1 MYEKVNALDKR
12 AIEELFLSEDIL
24 MENAA
29 MALERAVLQNASLGA
44 KVIILCGSGDN
55 GGDGYALARRLAG
68 RFKTLVFEMK
78 PAKSPMCQ
86 LQKERAKKVGVVIK
100 TYEEKNEDLECDVL
114 IDCVVGSAFKGELEP
129 FLDFESLSQKARFKI
144 ACDIPSGIDSKGR
157 VDKGAFKADT
167 TISMGAIKSCLLSDR
182 AKDYVGELKVGHL
195 GVFNRVYEIPTDTFL
210 LEKSDLKLPLR
221 DKKNAHKGDYGHAH
235 VLLGKHSGAGL
246 LSALSALSF
255 GSGVVSIQALE
266 GEITSSNKPLELVFC
281 ENFPNFLSAF
291 ALGMGLESFPK
302 DFNKWLELAPCVLDA
317 GVFYHKEV
325 LQALEKEVVLTPH
338 PKEFL
343 SLLKLVGINIS
354 MLELLD
360 NKLEIARDFSQK
372 YPKVVLLLK
381 GANTLIA
388 HQGRTFINTLG
399 SVALA
404 KAGSGDVLAGLILSL
419 LSQNYTPLDA
429 AINASLAH
437 ALAGLEFKNNYALT
451 PLDLI
456 EKIKRLQKDKN
467 GSFKALAAI
476 AKH

>member
-1 MYEKVNALDKR
+1 MLSVYEKVNALDKR
-12 AIEELFLSEDIL
+12 ALEKFNLSEDIL

-68 RFKTLVFEMK
+68 CFKTLVFEMK

-100 TYEEKNEDLECDVL
+100 AWEEKNEDLECDVL
-114 IDCVVGSAFKGELEP
+114 IDCVVGSNFKGELEP
-129 FLDFESLSQKARFKI
+129 FLNFESLSQKARFKI

-157 VDKGAFKADT
+157 VDKGAFKAHM

-182 AKDYVGELKVGHL
+182 AKDYIGELKVGHL
-195 GVFNRVYEIPTDTFL
+195 GVFNQIYEIPTDTFL

-235 VLLGKHSGAGL
+235 ILLGKHSGAGL
-246 LSALSALSF
+246 LSALSALNF
-255 GSGVVSIQALE
+255 GSGVVSVQALE
-266 GEITSSNKPLELVFC
+266 CEITSSNKPLELVFC
-281 ENFPNFLSAF
+281 ENFPNPLSAF
-291 ALGMGLESFPK
+291 ALGMGLEGFPK

-381 GANTLIA
+381 GASTLIA
-388 HQGRTFINTLG
+388 HQGQVFINILG

-419 LSQNYTPLDA
+419 LSQHYTPLDA

-437 ALAGLEFKNNYALT
+437 AIASLEFKNNYALT

-456 EKIKRLQKDKN
+456 EKIKRL
-467 GSFKALAAI
+467 
-476 AKH
+476 

>member
-1 MYEKVNALDKR
+1 MLSVYEKVNALDKR
-12 AIEELFLSEDIL
+12 ALEKFNLSEDIL

-86 LQKERAKKVGVVIK
+86 LQKERAKKVGVAIK
-100 TYEEKNEDLECDVL
+100 TWEEKNEDLECDVL
-114 IDCVVGSAFKGELEP
+114 IDCVVGSNFKGELEP
-129 FLDFESLSQKARFKI
+129 FLNFESLSQKARFKI

-157 VDKGAFKADT
+157 VDKRAFKVHM

-182 AKDYVGELKVGHL
+182 AKDYIGELKVGHL
-195 GVFNRVYEIPTDTFL
+195 GVFNQIYEIPTDTFL

-235 VLLGKHSGAGL
+235 ILLGKHSGAGL

-255 GSGVVSIQALE
+255 GSGVASVQALE
-266 GEITSSNKPLELVFC
+266 CEITSSNKPLELVFC
-281 ENFPNFLSAF
+281 ENFPNPLSAF
-291 ALGMGLESFPK
+291 ALGMGLEGFPK

-343 SLLKLVGINIS
+343 SLLKLLGINMS

-360 NKLEIARDFSQK
+360 NKLEIARNFSQK

-388 HQGRTFINTLG
+388 HQGRIFINILG

-437 ALAGLEFKNNYALT
+437 AIASLEFKNNYALT

-456 EKIKRLQKDKN
+456 EKIKRL
-467 GSFKALAAI
+467 
-476 AKH
+476 

>member
-1 MYEKVNALDKR
+1 MLSVYEKVNALDKR

-55 GGDGYALARRLAG
+55 GGDGYALARRLVG

-78 PAKSPMCQ
+78 LAKSPMCQ
-86 LQKERAKKVGVVIK
+86 LQKERAKKAGVVIK
-100 TYEEKNEDLECDVL
+100 AWEENALNQNLECDVL

-157 VDKGAFKADT
+157 VDKRAFKADL
-167 TISMGAIKSCLLSDR
+167 TISMGAVKSCLLSDR
-182 AKDYVGELKVGHL
+182 AKDYIGELKVGHL
-195 GVFNRVYEIPTDTFL
+195 GVFNPIYEIPTDTFL

-255 GSGVVSIQALE
+255 GSGVVSVQALE
-266 GEITSSNKPLELVFC
+266 CEITSNNKPLELVFC
-281 ENFPNFLSAF
+281 ENFPNLLNAF
-291 ALGMGLESFPK
+291 ALGMGLENIPK

-325 LQALEKEVVLTPH
+325 LQALEKEAVLTPH

-388 HQGRTFINTLG
+388 HQGQVFINILG

-404 KAGSGDVLAGLILSL
+404 KAGSGDVLAGLIVSL

-456 EKIKRLQKDKN
+456 EKIKRL
-467 GSFKALAAI
+467 
-476 AKH
+476 

>member
-1 MYEKVNALDKR
+1 MLSVYEKVNALDKR
-12 AIEELFLSEDIL
+12 ALEKFNLSEDIL

-55 GGDGYALARRLAG
+55 GGDGYALARRLVG

-78 PAKSPMCQ
+78 LAKSPMCQ

-100 TYEEKNEDLECDVL
+100 AWEDNHKDLECDVL

-157 VDKGAFKADT
+157 VDKRAFKADT
-167 TISMGAIKSCLLSDR
+167 TISMGAIKSCLLNDR

-195 GVFNRVYEIPTDTFL
+195 GVFNPIYEIPTETFL

-221 DKKNAHKGDYGHAH
+221 DRKNAHKGDYGHAH

-255 GSGVVSIQALE
+255 GSGVVSVQALE
-266 GEITSSNKPLELVFC
+266 CEITSNNKPLELVFC
-281 ENFPNFLSAF
+281 ENFPNLLSAF
-291 ALGMGLESFPK
+291 ALGMGLENIPK
-302 DFNKWLELAPCVLDA
+302 DFNKWLGLAPCVLDA

-325 LQALEKEVVLTPH
+325 LQALEKEVILTPH

-343 SLLKLVGINIS
+343 SLLKLVGIHIS

-388 HQGRTFINTLG
+388 HQGQVFINILG

-437 ALAGLEFKNNYALT
+437 AIAGLEFKNNYALT

-456 EKIKRLQKDKN
+456 EKIKRL
-467 GSFKALAAI
+467 
-476 AKH
+476 

>member
-12 AIEELFLSEDIL
+12 ALEEFNLSEDIL

-100 TYEEKNEDLECDVL
+100 AWEEKNEDLECDVL
-114 IDCVVGSAFKGELEP
+114 IDCVIGSHFKGELEP
-129 FLDFESLSQKARFKI
+129 FLNFESLSQKARFKI
-144 ACDIPSGIDSKGR
+144 ACDIPSGINSKGR
-157 VDKGAFKADT
+157 VDKRAFKADM
-167 TISMGAIKSCLLSDR
+167 TISMGTIKSCLLSDR
-182 AKDYVGELKVGHL
+182 AKDYIGELKVGHL
-195 GVFNRVYEIPTDTFL
+195 GVFNQTYEIPTDTFL

-235 VLLGKHSGAGL
+235 ILLGKHSGAGL

-255 GSGVVSIQALE
+255 GSGVVSVQALE
-266 GEITSSNKPLELVFC
+266 CEITSNNKPLELVFC
-281 ENFPNFLSAF
+281 ENFPNPLSAF
-291 ALGMGLESFPK
+291 ALGMGLENFPK

-325 LQALEKEVVLTPH
+325 LQALDKEVVLTPH

-388 HQGRTFINTLG
+388 HQGQVFINILG

-437 ALAGLEFKNNYALT
+437 AMASLEFKNNYALT

-456 EKIKRLQKDKN
+456 EKIKRL
-467 GSFKALAAI
+467 
-476 AKH
+476 

>member
-1 MYEKVNALDKR
+1 MLSVYEKVDAIDKR
-12 AIEELFLSEDIL
+12 ALEEWFLSEDVL

-29 MALERAVLQNASLGA
+29 MALERAVLKNASLGT

-55 GGDGYALARRLAG
+55 GGDGYALARRLMG
-68 RFKTLVFEMK
+68 RFKVLVFEMK
-78 PAKSPMCQ
+78 LAKSPMCQ

-100 TYEEKNEDLECDVL
+100 TWEEKNEDLECDVL

-157 VDKGAFKADT
+157 VDKRAFKADT

-195 GVFNRVYEIPTDTFL
+195 GVFNQIYEIPTDTFL
-210 LEKSDLKLPLR
+210 LEKNDLKLPLR
-221 DKKNAHKGDYGHAH
+221 DRKNAHKGDYGHAH

-266 GEITSSNKPLELVFC
+266 CEITSNNKPLELVFY
-281 ENFPNFLSAF
+281 ENFPKKLSAF
-291 ALGMGLESFPK
+291 ALGMGLENIPK
-302 DFNKWLELAPCVLDA
+302 DFKKWLGLAPCVLDA

-325 LQALEKEVVLTPH
+325 LQALEKEVILTPH

-343 SLLKLVGINIS
+343 SLLKSVGINIS

-388 HQGRTFINTLG
+388 HQGRVFINILG

-404 KAGSGDVLAGLILSL
+404 KAGSGDVLAGLIVSL

-456 EKIKRLQKDKN
+456 EKIKRL
-467 GSFKALAAI
+467 
-476 AKH
+476 

>member
-1 MYEKVNALDKR
+1 MLSVYEKVNALDKR
-12 AIEELFLSEDIL
+12 AIEELFLSEDVL

-55 GGDGYALARRLAG
+55 GGDGYALARRLVG
-68 RFKTLVFEMK
+68 RFKALVFEMK

-86 LQKERAKKVGVVIK
+86 LQKERAKKVGVAIK
-100 TYEEKNEDLECDVL
+100 AWGEKIKDLECDVL
-114 IDCVVGSAFKGELEP
+114 IDCVVGSHFKGELEP
-129 FLDFESLSQKARFKI
+129 FLNFESLSQKARFKI
-144 ACDIPSGIDSKGR
+144 ACDIPSGINSKGR
-157 VDKGAFKADT
+157 VDKKAFKADM

-182 AKDYVGELKVGHL
+182 AKDYIGELKVGHL
-195 GVFNRVYEIPTDTFL
+195 GVFNQIYEIPTDTFL

-255 GSGVVSIQALE
+255 GSGVVSVQALE
-266 GEITSSNKPLELVFC
+266 GEITSNNKPLELVFC
-281 ENFPNFLSAF
+281 ENFPNPLSAF
-291 ALGMGLESFPK
+291 ALGMGLENIPK

-317 GVFYHKEV
+317 GVFYHKEM

-388 HQGRTFINTLG
+388 HQGRIFINILG

-404 KAGSGDVLAGLILSL
+404 KAGSGDVLAGLILGL

-437 ALAGLEFKNNYALT
+437 ALASLEFKNNYALV

-456 EKIKRLQKDKN
+456 EKIKRL
-467 GSFKALAAI
+467 
-476 AKH
+476 

>member
-1 MYEKVNALDKR
+1 MLSVYEKGNALDKR
-12 AIEELFLSEDIL
+12 ALEEWLLSEDIL

-29 MALERAVLQNASLGA
+29 MALERAVLQNASLGT

-55 GGDGYALARRLAG
+55 GGDGYALARRLMG

-78 PAKSPMCQ
+78 LAKSPMCQ

-100 TYEEKNEDLECDVL
+100 TWEDNHKDLECDVL

-157 VDKGAFKADT
+157 VDKRAFKADT

-195 GVFNRVYEIPTDTFL
+195 GVFNQIYEIPTDTFL

-221 DKKNAHKGDYGHAH
+221 DRKNAHKGDYGHAH

-266 GEITSSNKPLELVFC
+266 CEITSNNKPLELVFC
-281 ENFPNFLSAF
+281 ENFPKKLSAF
-291 ALGMGLESFPK
+291 ALGMGLEGLPK
-302 DFNKWLELAPCVLDA
+302 DFKKWLGLAPCVLDA

-325 LQALEKEVVLTPH
+325 LQALEKEVILTPH

-343 SLLKLVGINIS
+343 SLLELVGINIS

-388 HQGRTFINTLG
+388 HQGRVFINNLG

-404 KAGSGDVLAGLILSL
+404 KAGSGDVLAGLIVSL
-419 LSQNYTPLDA
+419 LAQKYTPLDA

-456 EKIKRLQKDKN
+456 EKIKRL
-467 GSFKALAAI
+467 
-476 AKH
+476 

>member
-1 MYEKVNALDKR
+1 MLSVYEKVNALDKR
-12 AIEELFLSEDIL
+12 VLEKFNLSEDIL

-55 GGDGYALARRLAG
+55 GGDGYALARRLVG

-78 PAKSPMCQ
+78 LAKSPMCQ

-100 TYEEKNEDLECDVL
+100 AWEEKNEDLECDVL
-114 IDCVVGSAFKGELEP
+114 IDCVVGSNFKGELEP
-129 FLDFESLSQKARFKI
+129 ILNFESLSQKARFKI

-157 VDKGAFKADT
+157 VDKGAFKAHM

-195 GVFNRVYEIPTDTFL
+195 GVFNQIYEIPTDTFL

-235 VLLGKHSGAGL
+235 ILLGKHSGAGL
-246 LSALSALSF
+246 LSALSALNF
-255 GSGVVSIQALE
+255 GSGVVSVQALE
-266 GEITSSNKPLELVFC
+266 CEITSSNKPLELVFC
-281 ENFPNFLSAF
+281 ENFPNPLSAF
-291 ALGMGLESFPK
+291 ALGMGLEGFPK

-360 NKLEIARDFSQK
+360 NKLEIARNFSQK

-388 HQGRTFINTLG
+388 HQGQVFINILG

-419 LSQNYTPLDA
+419 LSQNYTPLDS
-429 AINASLAH
+429 AINASLVH
-437 ALAGLEFKNNYALT
+437 AIASLEFKNNYALT

-456 EKIKRLQKDKN
+456 EKIKRL
-467 GSFKALAAI
+467 
-476 AKH
+476 

>member
-1 MYEKVNALDKR
+1 MLSVYEKGNALDKR
-12 AIEELFLSEDIL
+12 AIEELFLSEDVL

-29 MALERAVLQNASLGA
+29 MALERAVLQNASLGT

-55 GGDGYALARRLAG
+55 GGDGYALARRLVG

-100 TYEEKNEDLECDVL
+100 AWEEKNEDLECDVL
-114 IDCVVGSAFKGELEP
+114 IDCVIGSNFKGELEP
-129 FLDFESLSQKARFKI
+129 FLNFESLSQKARFKI

-157 VDKGAFKADT
+157 VDKGAFKADL
-167 TISMGAIKSCLLSDR
+167 TISMGAIKSCLLNDR
-182 AKDYVGELKVGHL
+182 AKDYIGELEVGHL
-195 GVFNRVYEIPTDTFL
+195 GVFNPIYEIPTDTFL

-235 VLLGKHSGAGL
+235 ILLGKHSGAGL

-255 GSGVVSIQALE
+255 GSGVVSVQALE
-266 GEITSSNKPLELVFC
+266 CEITSSNKPLELVFC
-281 ENFPNFLSAF
+281 ENFPSPLSAF

-388 HQGRTFINTLG
+388 HQGRVFINILG

-404 KAGSGDVLAGLILSL
+404 KAGSGDVLAGLIVSL
-419 LSQNYTPLDA
+419 LAQNYTPLDA

-437 ALAGLEFKNNYALT
+437 ALAGLEFKNHYALT

-456 EKIKRLQKDKN
+456 EKIKRL
-467 GSFKALAAI
+467 
-476 AKH
+476 

>member
-1 MYEKVNALDKR
+1 MLSVYEKVNALDKR
-12 AIEELFLSEDIL
+12 ALEEFNLSQDIL

-29 MALERAVLQNASLGA
+29 MALERAVLQNASLGS

-55 GGDGYALARRLAG
+55 GGDGYALARRLVG

-86 LQKERAKKVGVVIK
+86 LQKERAKKVGVIIK
-100 TYEEKNEDLECDVL
+100 AWEEKNEDLECDVL
-114 IDCVVGSAFKGELEP
+114 IDCVIGSDFKGELEP
-129 FLDFESLSQKARFKI
+129 FLNFESLSQKARFKI

-157 VDKGAFKADT
+157 VDKGAFKADL

-195 GVFNRVYEIPTDTFL
+195 GVFNPIYEIPTDTFL

-255 GSGVVSIQALE
+255 GSGVVSVQALE
-266 GEITSSNKPLELVFC
+266 CEITSNNKPLELVFC

-291 ALGMGLESFPK
+291 ALGMGLENIPK

-325 LQALEKEVVLTPH
+325 LQALEKEAVLTPH

-354 MLELLD
+354 MLELLN

-388 HQGRTFINTLG
+388 HQGRVFINILG

-456 EKIKRLQKDKN
+456 EKIKRL
-467 GSFKALAAI
+467 
-476 AKH
+476 

>member
-1 MYEKVNALDKR
+1 MLSVYEKVNALDKR

-55 GGDGYALARRLAG
+55 GGDGYALARRLLG

-100 TYEEKNEDLECDVL
+100 AWEEKNEVLECDVL
-114 IDCVVGSAFKGELEP
+114 IDCVIGSAFKGGLEP
-129 FLDFESLSQKARFKI
+129 FLNFESLSQKARFKI

-157 VDKGAFKADT
+157 VDKRAFKADM

-195 GVFNRVYEIPTDTFL
+195 GVFNPIYEIPTDTFL

-255 GSGVVSIQALE
+255 GSGVVSVQALE

-281 ENFPNFLSAF
+281 ENFPSPLSAF
-291 ALGMGLESFPK
+291 ALGMGLENIPK
-302 DFNKWLELAPCVLDA
+302 DFNKWIELAPCVLDA
-317 GVFYHKEV
+317 GVFYHKEI
-325 LQALEKEVVLTPH
+325 LQALEKEAVLTPH

-343 SLLKLVGINIS
+343 SLLKLVGIHIS

-388 HQGRTFINTLG
+388 HQGQVFINILG

-456 EKIKRLQKDKN
+456 EKIKRL
-467 GSFKALAAI
+467 
-476 AKH
+476 

>member
-1 MYEKVNALDKR
+1 MLSVYEKVDALDKR

-55 GGDGYALARRLAG
+55 GGDGYTLARRLVG
-68 RFKTLVFEMK
+68 RFKMLVFEMK
-78 PAKSPMCQ
+78 LAKSPMCQ
-86 LQKERAKKVGVVIK
+86 LQKERAKKAGVVIK
-100 TYEEKNEDLECDVL
+100 AYEENALNQNLECDVL
-114 IDCVVGSAFKGELEP
+114 VDCVVGSAFKGELEP
-129 FLDFESLSQKARFKI
+129 FLNFESLSQKARFKI

-157 VDKGAFKADT
+157 VDKRAFKADL

-195 GVFNRVYEIPTDTFL
+195 GVFNPIYEIPTDTFL

-246 LSALSALSF
+246 LSAISALSF
-255 GSGVVSIQALE
+255 GSGVVSVQALE
-266 GEITSSNKPLELVFC
+266 CEITSNNKPLELVFC

-291 ALGMGLESFPK
+291 ALGMGLENIPK
-302 DFNKWLELAPCVLDA
+302 DFNRWLELAPCVLDA
-317 GVFYHKEV
+317 GVFYHEEV
-325 LQALEKEVVLTPH
+325 LQALEKEVILTPH

-388 HQGRTFINTLG
+388 HQGRIFINILG

-456 EKIKRLQKDKN
+456 EKIKRL
-467 GSFKALAAI
+467 
-476 AKH
+476 

>member
-1 MYEKVNALDKR
+1 MLSVYEKVNALDKR

-55 GGDGYALARRLAG
+55 GGDGYALARRLMG

-78 PAKSPMCQ
+78 LAKSPMCQ

-100 TYEEKNEDLECDVL
+100 TYEENALNQNLECDVL
-114 IDCVVGSAFKGELEP
+114 IDCVVGSAFKGGLEP

-157 VDKGAFKADT
+157 VDKGAFKADL

-195 GVFNRVYEIPTDTFL
+195 GVFNQIYEIPTDTFL

-246 LSALSALSF
+246 LSAISALSF
-255 GSGVVSIQALE
+255 GSGVVSVQALE
-266 GEITSSNKPLELVFC
+266 CEITSNNKPLELVFC

-291 ALGMGLESFPK
+291 ALGMGLENIPK

-317 GVFYHKEV
+317 GVFYHKEM
-325 LQALEKEVVLTPH
+325 LQALEKEAVLTPH

-404 KAGSGDVLAGLILSL
+404 KAGSGDVLAGLIVSL

-451 PLDLI
+451 PLDLV
-456 EKIKRLQKDKN
+456 EKIKRL
-467 GSFKALAAI
+467 
-476 AKH
+476 

>member
-1 MYEKVNALDKR
+1 MLSVYEKVNALDKR
-12 AIEELFLSEDIL
+12 ALEKFNLSEDIL

-55 GGDGYALARRLAG
+55 GGDGYALARRLVG

-86 LQKERAKKVGVVIK
+86 LQKERTKKVGVVIK
-100 TYEEKNEDLECDVL
+100 TWEEKNEDLECDVL
-114 IDCVVGSAFKGELEP
+114 IDCVVGSHFKGELEP
-129 FLDFESLSQKARFKI
+129 FLNFESLSQKARFKI
-144 ACDIPSGIDSKGR
+144 ACDIPSGINSKGR
-157 VDKGAFKADT
+157 VDKGAFKADM
-167 TISMGAIKSCLLSDR
+167 TISMGAVKSCLLSDR
-182 AKDYVGELKVGHL
+182 AKDYIGELKVGHL
-195 GVFNRVYEIPTDTFL
+195 GVFNQIYEIPTDTFL

-235 VLLGKHSGAGL
+235 ILLGKHSGAGL
-246 LSALSALSF
+246 LSALSALNF
-255 GSGVVSIQALE
+255 GSGVVSVQALE
-266 GEITSSNKPLELVFC
+266 CEITSSNKPLELVFC
-281 ENFPNFLSAF
+281 ENFPNPLSAF

-360 NKLEIARDFSQK
+360 NKLEIARGFSQK

-388 HQGRTFINTLG
+388 HQGQVFINILG

-437 ALAGLEFKNNYALT
+437 AMASLEFKNNYALT

-456 EKIKRLQKDKN
+456 EKIKRL
-467 GSFKALAAI
+467 
-476 AKH
+476 

>member
-1 MYEKVNALDKR
+1 MLSVYEKVNALDKR
-12 AIEELFLSEDIL
+12 ALEKFNLSEDIL

-29 MALERAVLQNASLGA
+29 MALERAVLQNASLGT
-44 KVIILCGSGDN
+44 KVVILCGSGDN
-55 GGDGYALARRLAG
+55 GGDGYALARRLVG

-100 TYEEKNEDLECDVL
+100 AWEEKNEVLECDVL
-114 IDCVVGSAFKGELEP
+114 IDCVVGSNFKGELEP
-129 FLDFESLSQKARFKI
+129 FLNFESLSQKARFKI
-144 ACDIPSGIDSKGR
+144 ACDIPSGINSKGR
-157 VDKGAFKADT
+157 VDKKAFKAHM

-182 AKDYVGELKVGHL
+182 AKDYIGELKVGHL
-195 GVFNRVYEIPTDTFL
+195 GVFNQIYEIPTDTFL

-235 VLLGKHSGAGL
+235 ILLGKHSGAGL
-246 LSALSALSF
+246 LSALSALNF
-255 GSGVVSIQALE
+255 GSGVVSVQALE
-266 GEITSSNKPLELVFC
+266 CEITSSNKPLELVFC
-281 ENFPNFLSAF
+281 EKFPNPLSAF
-291 ALGMGLESFPK
+291 ALGMGLEGFPK

-388 HQGRTFINTLG
+388 HQGRVFINILG

-437 ALAGLEFKNNYALT
+437 AIASLEFKNNYALT

-456 EKIKRLQKDKN
+456 EKIKRL
-467 GSFKALAAI
+467 
-476 AKH
+476 

>member
-1 MYEKVNALDKR
+1 MLSVYEKVNALDKR
-12 AIEELFLSEDIL
+12 ALEEFNLSEDIL

-55 GGDGYALARRLAG
+55 GGDGYALARRLVG

-86 LQKERAKKVGVVIK
+86 LQQERAKKVGVAIK
-100 TYEEKNEDLECDVL
+100 AWEEKNEDLECDVL
-114 IDCVVGSAFKGELEP
+114 IDCVIGSNFKGELEP
-129 FLDFESLSQKARFKI
+129 FLNFESLSQKARFKI
-144 ACDIPSGIDSKGR
+144 ACDIPSGINSKGR
-157 VDKGAFKADT
+157 VDKGAFKADL

-182 AKDYVGELKVGHL
+182 AKDYIGELKVGHL
-195 GVFNRVYEIPTDTFL
+195 GVFNQVYEIPTDTFL

-235 VLLGKHSGAGL
+235 ILLGKHSGAGL

-255 GSGVVSIQALE
+255 GSGVVSVQALE
-266 GEITSSNKPLELVFC
+266 CEITNKPLELVFC
-281 ENFPNFLSAF
+281 ENFPNPLSAF
-291 ALGMGLESFPK
+291 ALGMGLEGFPK

-388 HQGRTFINTLG
+388 HQGQVFINILG

-404 KAGSGDVLAGLILSL
+404 KAGSGDVLAGLILGL
-419 LSQNYTPLDA
+419 LSQHYTPLDA

-437 ALAGLEFKNNYALT
+437 ALASLEFKNNYALV

-456 EKIKRLQKDKN
+456 ETIKRL
-467 GSFKALAAI
+467 
-476 AKH
+476 

>member
-1 MYEKVNALDKR
+1 MLSVYEKVNALDKR
-12 AIEELFLSEDIL
+12 ALEELLLSEDIL

-55 GGDGYALARRLAG
+55 GGDGYALARRLIG
-68 RFKTLVFEMK
+68 RFKMLVFEMK
-78 PAKSPMCQ
+78 RAKSPMCQ
-86 LQKERAKKVGVVIK
+86 LQKERAKKAGVVIK
-100 TYEEKNEDLECDVL
+100 TWGEKNEDLECDVL
-114 IDCVVGSAFKGELEP
+114 VDCVVGSNFKGELEP
-129 FLDFESLSQKARFKI
+129 FLNFESLSQKARFKI

-157 VDKGAFKADT
+157 VDKRAFKADT

-195 GVFNRVYEIPTDTFL
+195 GVFNQIYEIPTNTFL

-221 DKKNAHKGDYGHAH
+221 DRKNAHKGDYGHAH

-255 GSGVVSIQALE
+255 GSGVVSVQALE
-266 GEITSSNKPLELVFC
+266 CEITSNNKPLELVFC
-281 ENFPNFLSAF
+281 ENFPKKLSAF
-291 ALGMGLESFPK
+291 ALGMGLENIPK
-302 DFNKWLELAPCVLDA
+302 DFEKWLGLAPCVLDA

-325 LQALEKEVVLTPH
+325 LQALEKEVILTPH

-343 SLLKLVGINIS
+343 SLLKSVGINIS

-388 HQGRTFINTLG
+388 HQGRVFINTLG

-404 KAGSGDVLAGLILSL
+404 KAGSGDVLAGLIVSL

-451 PLDLI
+451 PLDLV
-456 EKIKRLQKDKN
+456 EKIKRL
-467 GSFKALAAI
+467 
-476 AKH
+476 

>member
-1 MYEKVNALDKR
+1 MLSVYEKVNALDKR
-12 AIEELFLSEDIL
+12 ALEELFLSEDIL

-55 GGDGYALARRLAG
+55 GGDGYALARRLVG

-78 PAKSPMCQ
+78 LAKSPMCQ

-100 TYEEKNEDLECDVL
+100 AWEEKNEDLECDAL

-157 VDKGAFKADT
+157 VDKRAFKADM

-182 AKDYVGELKVGHL
+182 AKDYIGELKVGHL
-195 GVFNRVYEIPTDTFL
+195 GVFNPTYEIPTDTFL
-210 LEKSDLKLPLR
+210 LEKSDLKRPLR

-235 VLLGKHSGAGL
+235 ILLGKHSGAGL

-255 GSGVVSIQALE
+255 GSGVVSVQALE
-266 GEITSSNKPLELVFC
+266 CGITSNNKPLELVFC
-281 ENFPNFLSAF
+281 ENFPDSLSAF
-291 ALGMGLESFPK
+291 ALGMGLENIPK

-325 LQALEKEVVLTPH
+325 LQALEKEAVLTPH

-343 SLLKLVGINIS
+343 SLLKLVGIHIS

-388 HQGRTFINTLG
+388 HQGRTFINNLG

-456 EKIKRLQKDKN
+456 EKIKRL
-467 GSFKALAAI
+467 
-476 AKH
+476 

>member
-1 MYEKVNALDKR
+1 MLSVYEKVNALDKR
-12 AIEELFLSEDIL
+12 AIEEFNLSQDIL

-55 GGDGYALARRLAG
+55 GGDGYALARRLVG

-100 TYEEKNEDLECDVL
+100 AWEEKNEDLECDVL
-114 IDCVVGSAFKGELEP
+114 IDCVIGSDFKGGLEP
-129 FLDFESLSQKARFKI
+129 FLNFESLSQKARFKI
-144 ACDIPSGIDSKGR
+144 ACDIPSGINSKGR
-157 VDKGAFKADT
+157 VDKMAFKADM

-182 AKDYVGELKVGHL
+182 AKDYIGELKVGHL
-195 GVFNRVYEIPTDTFL
+195 GVFNPIYEIPTDTFL

-235 VLLGKHSGAGL
+235 ILLGKHSGAGL

-255 GSGVVSIQALE
+255 GSGVVSVQALE
-266 GEITSSNKPLELVFC
+266 CEITSNNKPLELVFC
-281 ENFPNFLSAF
+281 ENFPNPLSAF
-291 ALGMGLESFPK
+291 ALGMGLENIPK

-325 LQALEKEVVLTPH
+325 LQALEKEAVLTPH

-343 SLLKLVGINIS
+343 SLLKLVGIHIS

-388 HQGRTFINTLG
+388 HQGRVFINILG

-456 EKIKRLQKDKN
+456 EKIKRL
-467 GSFKALAAI
+467 
-476 AKH
+476 

>member
-1 MYEKVNALDKR
+1 MLSVYEKVDALDKR

-55 GGDGYALARRLAG
+55 GGDGYALARRLMG

-100 TYEEKNEDLECDVL
+100 AYEEKNEDLECDVL
-114 IDCVVGSAFKGELEP
+114 IDCVVGSNFKGELEP
-129 FLDFESLSQKARFKI
+129 FLNFESLSQKSRFKI

-157 VDKGAFKADT
+157 VDKGAFKADM

-182 AKDYVGELKVGHL
+182 AKDYIGELKVGHL
-195 GVFNRVYEIPTDTFL
+195 GVFNQIYEIPTDTFL

-235 VLLGKHSGAGL
+235 ILLGKHSGAGL

-255 GSGVVSIQALE
+255 GSGVVSVQALE
-266 GEITSSNKPLELVFC
+266 CEITSSNKPLELVFC
-281 ENFPNFLSAF
+281 ENFPNPLSAF
-291 ALGMGLESFPK
+291 ALGMGLENIPK

-343 SLLKLVGINIS
+343 SLLKLVGIDIS

-388 HQGRTFINTLG
+388 HQGQVFINILG

-429 AINASLAH
+429 AINASLVH
-437 ALAGLEFKNNYALT
+437 ALASLEFKNNYALT

-456 EKIKRLQKDKN
+456 EKIKRL
-467 GSFKALAAI
+467 
-476 AKH
+476 

>member
-1 MYEKVNALDKR
+1 MLSVYEKVNALDKR
-12 AIEELFLSEDIL
+12 ALEELFLSGDIL

-55 GGDGYALARRLAG
+55 GGDGYALARRLVG

-100 TYEEKNEDLECDVL
+100 AWEEKNEDLECDVL
-114 IDCVVGSAFKGELEP
+114 IDCVVGSNFKGELEP
-129 FLDFESLSQKARFKI
+129 FLNFESLSQKARFKI

-157 VDKGAFKADT
+157 VDKGAFKVHM

-182 AKDYVGELKVGHL
+182 AKDYIGELKVGHL
-195 GVFNRVYEIPTDTFL
+195 GIFNQIYEIPTDTFL

-235 VLLGKHSGAGL
+235 ILLGKHSGAGL

-255 GSGVVSIQALE
+255 GSGVVSVQALE
-266 GEITSSNKPLELVFC
+266 CEITSSNKPLELVFC
-281 ENFPNFLSAF
+281 ENFPNPLSAF

-302 DFNKWLELAPCVLDA
+302 DFNKWIELAPCVLDA

-388 HQGRTFINTLG
+388 HQGQVFINILG

-437 ALAGLEFKNNYALT
+437 AIASLGFKNNYALT

-456 EKIKRLQKDKN
+456 EKIKRL
-467 GSFKALAAI
+467 
-476 AKH
+476 

>member
-1 MYEKVNALDKR
+1 MLSVYEKVNALDKR

-55 GGDGYALARRLAG
+55 GGDGYALARRLVG

-86 LQKERAKKVGVVIK
+86 LQKERAKKAGVTIK

-114 IDCVVGSAFKGELEP
+114 IDCVIGSHFKGKLEP
-129 FLDFESLSQKARFKI
+129 FLNFESLSQKARFKI

-157 VDKGAFKADT
+157 VDKRAFKADL

-182 AKDYVGELKVGHL
+182 AKDYIGELKVGHL
-195 GVFNRVYEIPTDTFL
+195 GVFNQTYEIPTDTFL

-255 GSGVVSIQALE
+255 GSGVVSVQALE
-266 GEITSSNKPLELVFC
+266 GEITPNNKPLELVFC
-281 ENFPNFLSAF
+281 ENFPNPLSAF
-291 ALGMGLESFPK
+291 ALGMGLENIPK

-388 HQGRTFINTLG
+388 HQGQVFINILG

-429 AINASLAH
+429 AINASLVH
-437 ALAGLEFKNNYALT
+437 ALASLEFKNNYALV

-456 EKIKRLQKDKN
+456 EKIKRL
-467 GSFKALAAI
+467 
-476 AKH
+476 

>member
-1 MYEKVNALDKR
+1 MLSVYEKVNALDKR
-12 AIEELFLSEDIL
+12 AIEEWFLSEDIL

-55 GGDGYALARRLAG
+55 GGDGYALARRLVG

-78 PAKSPMCQ
+78 LAKSPMCQ

-100 TYEEKNEDLECDVL
+100 TWEEKNEDLECDVL
-114 IDCVVGSAFKGELEP
+114 VDCVVGSNFKGELEP
-129 FLDFESLSQKARFKI
+129 FLNFESLSQKAHFKI
-144 ACDIPSGIDSKGR
+144 ACDIPSGINSKGR
-157 VDKGAFKADT
+157 VDKGAFKADM

-182 AKDYVGELKVGHL
+182 AKDYIGELKVGHL
-195 GVFNRVYEIPTDTFL
+195 GVFNQIYEIPTDTFL

-255 GSGVVSIQALE
+255 GSGVVSVQALE
-266 GEITSSNKPLELVFC
+266 CEITSNNKPLELVFC
-281 ENFPNFLSAF
+281 ENFPNLLSAF
-291 ALGMGLESFPK
+291 ALGMGLENIPK

-343 SLLKLVGINIS
+343 SLLKLVGIDIS

-388 HQGRTFINTLG
+388 HQGRVFINILG

-429 AINASLAH
+429 AINASLVH
-437 ALAGLEFKNNYALT
+437 ALASLEFKNNYALT

-456 EKIKRLQKDKN
+456 EKIKRL
-467 GSFKALAAI
+467 
-476 AKH
+476 

>member
-1 MYEKVNALDKR
+1 MLSVYEKGNALDKR
-12 AIEELFLSEDIL
+12 ALEEWLLSEDIL

-55 GGDGYALARRLAG
+55 GGDGYALARRLMG
-68 RFKTLVFEMK
+68 RFKVLVFEMK
-78 PAKSPMCQ
+78 LAKSPMCQ

-100 TYEEKNEDLECDVL
+100 TWEEKNEYLECDVL
-114 IDCVVGSAFKGELEP
+114 VDCVVGSAFKGELEP

-157 VDKGAFKADT
+157 VDKRAFKADM
-167 TISMGAIKSCLLSDR
+167 TISMGAIKSCLLSDK

-195 GVFNRVYEIPTDTFL
+195 GVFNQIYEIPTDTFL

-221 DKKNAHKGDYGHAH
+221 DRKNAHKGDYGHAH

-255 GSGVVSIQALE
+255 GSGVVSVQALE
-266 GEITSSNKPLELVFC
+266 CEITSNNKPLELVFC
-281 ENFPNFLSAF
+281 ENFPKKLSAF
-291 ALGMGLESFPK
+291 ALGMGLEGLPK
-302 DFNKWLELAPCVLDA
+302 DFKKWLELAPCVLDA

-325 LQALEKEVVLTPH
+325 LQALEKEVILTPH

-343 SLLKLVGINIS
+343 SLLKSVGINIS

-388 HQGRTFINTLG
+388 HQGRVFINNLG

-404 KAGSGDVLAGLILSL
+404 KAGSGDVLAGLIVSL
-419 LSQNYTPLDA
+419 LSQNYTHLDA

-437 ALAGLEFKNNYALT
+437 ALAGLEFKNHYALT

-456 EKIKRLQKDKN
+456 EKIKRL
-467 GSFKALAAI
+467 
-476 AKH
+476 

>member
-1 MYEKVNALDKR
+1 MLSVYEKVNALDKR
-12 AIEELFLSEDIL
+12 ALEEFNLSEDIL

-29 MALERAVLQNASLGA
+29 MALEGAVLQNASLGA

-100 TYEEKNEDLECDVL
+100 TWEEKNEDLECDVL

-129 FLDFESLSQKARFKI
+129 FLNFESLSQKVRFKI

-157 VDKGAFKADT
+157 VDKGAFKAHM
-167 TISMGAIKSCLLSDR
+167 TISMGAIKSCLLSDK
-182 AKDYVGELKVGHL
+182 AKDYIGELKVGHL
-195 GVFNRVYEIPTDTFL
+195 GVFNQIYEIPTDTFL

-235 VLLGKHSGAGL
+235 ILLGKHSGAGL
-246 LSALSALSF
+246 LSALSALNF
-255 GSGVVSIQALE
+255 GSGVVSVQALE
-266 GEITSSNKPLELVFC
+266 CEITSSNKPLELVFC
-281 ENFPNFLSAF
+281 ENFPNSLSAF
-291 ALGMGLESFPK
+291 ALGMGLEGFPK

-388 HQGRTFINTLG
+388 HQGQVFINILG

-437 ALAGLEFKNNYALT
+437 AIASLEFKNNYALT

-456 EKIKRLQKDKN
+456 EKIKRL
-467 GSFKALAAI
+467 
-476 AKH
+476 

>member
-1 MYEKVNALDKR
+1 MLSVYEKGNALDKR
-12 AIEELFLSEDIL
+12 ALEEWLLSEDVL

-44 KVIILCGSGDN
+44 KVIILCGGGDN
-55 GGDGYALARRLAG
+55 GGDGYALARRLVG

-78 PAKSPMCQ
+78 LAKSPMCQ

-100 TYEEKNEDLECDVL
+100 AWEEKNEDLECDVL

-157 VDKGAFKADT
+157 VDKRAFKADT

-195 GVFNRVYEIPTDTFL
+195 GVFNQIYEISTDTFL

-221 DKKNAHKGDYGHAH
+221 DRKNAHKGDYGHAH

-266 GEITSSNKPLELVFC
+266 CEITSNNKPLELVFY
-281 ENFPNFLSAF
+281 ENFPKKLSAF
-291 ALGMGLESFPK
+291 ALGMGLENIPK
-302 DFNKWLELAPCVLDA
+302 DFNKWLGLAPCVLDA

-325 LQALEKEVVLTPH
+325 LQALEKEVILTPH

-343 SLLKLVGINIS
+343 SLLKSVGINIS

-388 HQGRTFINTLG
+388 HQGRVFINNLG

-404 KAGSGDVLAGLILSL
+404 KAGSGDVLAGLIVSL

-437 ALAGLEFKNNYALT
+437 ALAGLEFKNHYALT

-456 EKIKRLQKDKN
+456 EKIKRL
-467 GSFKALAAI
+467 
-476 AKH
+476 

>member
-1 MYEKVNALDKR
+1 MLSVYEKVNALDKR
-12 AIEELFLSEDIL
+12 ALEEWFLSEDIL

-55 GGDGYALARRLAG
+55 GGDGYALARRLMG
-68 RFKTLVFEMK
+68 RFRVLVFEMK
-78 PAKSPMCQ
+78 LAKSPMCQ

-100 TYEEKNEDLECDVL
+100 TWEEKNEDLECDVL
-114 IDCVVGSAFKGELEP
+114 VDCVVGSAFKGELEP
-129 FLDFESLSQKARFKI
+129 FLNFESLSQKARFKI

-157 VDKGAFKADT
+157 VDKRAFKADL
-167 TISMGAIKSCLLSDR
+167 TISMGAIKSCLLSDK

-195 GVFNRVYEIPTDTFL
+195 GVFNQTYEIPTDTFL

-221 DKKNAHKGDYGHAH
+221 DRKNAHKGDYGHAH

-255 GSGVVSIQALE
+255 GSGVVSVQALE
-266 GEITSSNKPLELVFC
+266 CEITSNNKPLELVFC
-281 ENFPNFLSAF
+281 ENFPKKLSAF
-291 ALGMGLESFPK
+291 ALGMGLENIPK

-325 LQALEKEVVLTPH
+325 LQALEKEVILTPH

-388 HQGRTFINTLG
+388 HQGRTFINILG

-404 KAGSGDVLAGLILSL
+404 KAGSGDVLAGLIVSL

-456 EKIKRLQKDKN
+456 EKIKRL
-467 GSFKALAAI
+467 
-476 AKH
+476 

>member
-1 MYEKVNALDKR
+1 MLSVYEKVNALDKR
-12 AIEELFLSEDIL
+12 AIEEWLLNEDIL

-55 GGDGYALARRLAG
+55 GGDGYALARRLIG
-68 RFKTLVFEMK
+68 RFRVLVFEMK
-78 PAKSPMCQ
+78 LAKSPMCQ

-100 TYEEKNEDLECDVL
+100 TWEEKNEDLECDVL

-129 FLDFESLSQKARFKI
+129 FLNFESLSQKARFKI

-157 VDKGAFKADT
+157 VDKGAFKADL
-167 TISMGAIKSCLLSDR
+167 TISMGAIKSCLLSDK

-195 GVFNRVYEIPTDTFL
+195 GVFNQIYEIPTDTFL

-255 GSGVVSIQALE
+255 GSGVVSVQALE
-266 GEITSSNKPLELVFC
+266 CEITSNNKPLELVFC
-281 ENFPNFLSAF
+281 ENFPKKLSAF
-291 ALGMGLESFPK
+291 ALGMGLENIPK

-325 LQALEKEVVLTPH
+325 LQALEKEAVLTPH

-388 HQGRTFINTLG
+388 HQGRTFINNLG

-404 KAGSGDVLAGLILSL
+404 KAGSGDVLAGLIVSL

-456 EKIKRLQKDKN
+456 EKIKRL
-467 GSFKALAAI
+467 
-476 AKH
+476 

>member
-1 MYEKVNALDKR
+1 MLSVYEKVNALDKR
-12 AIEELFLSEDIL
+12 AIEEFNLSQDIL

-55 GGDGYALARRLAG
+55 GGDGYALARRLVG

-100 TYEEKNEDLECDVL
+100 AWEEKNEDLECDVL
-114 IDCVVGSAFKGELEP
+114 IDCVVGSAFKGGLEP
-129 FLDFESLSQKARFKI
+129 FLNFESLSQKAHFKI

-157 VDKGAFKADT
+157 VDKRAFKADM

-195 GVFNRVYEIPTDTFL
+195 GVFNPIYEIPTDTFL

-266 GEITSSNKPLELVFC
+266 CEITSNNKPLELVFC
-281 ENFPNFLSAF
+281 ENFPNPLSAF
-291 ALGMGLESFPK
+291 ALGMGLENIPK

-317 GVFYHKEV
+317 GVFYNKEV
-325 LQALEKEVVLTPH
+325 LQALEKEVILTPH

-388 HQGRTFINTLG
+388 HQGRTFINILG

-404 KAGSGDVLAGLILSL
+404 KAGSGDVLAGLIVSL

-456 EKIKRLQKDKN
+456 EKIKRL
-467 GSFKALAAI
+467 
-476 AKH
+476 

>member
-1 MYEKVNALDKR
+1 MLSVYEKVNALDKR
-12 AIEELFLSEDIL
+12 ALEEWLLSEDIL

-44 KVIILCGSGDN
+44 KVIILCGGGDN
-55 GGDGYALARRLAG
+55 GGDGYALARRLMG
-68 RFKTLVFEMK
+68 RFRVLVFEMK
-78 PAKSPMCQ
+78 LAKSPMCQ

-100 TYEEKNEDLECDVL
+100 TWEDNHKDLECDVL
-114 IDCVVGSAFKGELEP
+114 VDCVVGSAFKGELEP

-157 VDKGAFKADT
+157 VDKRAFKADT

-195 GVFNRVYEIPTDTFL
+195 GVFNQVYEIPTETFL

-221 DKKNAHKGDYGHAH
+221 DRKNAHKGDYGHAH

-266 GEITSSNKPLELVFC
+266 CEITSNNKPLELVFC
-281 ENFPNFLSAF
+281 ENFPKKLSAF
-291 ALGMGLESFPK
+291 ALGMGLEGLPK
-302 DFNKWLELAPCVLDA
+302 DFEKWLGLAPCVLDA

-325 LQALEKEVVLTPH
+325 LQALEKEVILTPH

-343 SLLKLVGINIS
+343 SLLKSVGINIS

-381 GANTLIA
+381 GSNTLIA
-388 HQGRTFINTLG
+388 HQGRVFINNLG

-404 KAGSGDVLAGLILSL
+404 KAGSGDVLAGLIVSL

-437 ALAGLEFKNNYALT
+437 ALAGLEFKNHYALT

-456 EKIKRLQKDKN
+456 EKIKRL
-467 GSFKALAAI
+467 
-476 AKH
+476 

>member
-1 MYEKVNALDKR
+1 MLSVYEKVNALDKR
-12 AIEELFLSEDIL
+12 AIEELFLSEDVL

-29 MALERAVLQNASLGA
+29 MALERAVLQNASLGT

-55 GGDGYALARRLAG
+55 GGDGYALARRLVG

-78 PAKSPMCQ
+78 RAKSPMCQ
-86 LQKERAKKVGVVIK
+86 LQQERAKKAGVAIK
-100 TYEEKNEDLECDVL
+100 AWGEKNEDLECDVL
-114 IDCVVGSAFKGELEP
+114 IDCVIGSAFKGELEP
-129 FLDFESLSQKARFKI
+129 FLNFESLSQKARFKI

-157 VDKGAFKADT
+157 VDKGAFKADL

-182 AKDYVGELKVGHL
+182 AKDYIGELKVGHL
-195 GVFNRVYEIPTDTFL
+195 GVFNPIYEIPTDTFL

-255 GSGVVSIQALE
+255 GSGVVSVQALE
-266 GEITSSNKPLELVFC
+266 CEITSNNKPLELVFC
-281 ENFPNFLSAF
+281 ENFPNLLSAF
-291 ALGMGLESFPK
+291 ALGMGLENIPK

-325 LQALEKEVVLTPH
+325 LQALEKEAVLTPH

-372 YPKVVLLLK
+372 YPNVVLLLK

-388 HQGRTFINTLG
+388 HQGRVFINNLG

-429 AINASLAH
+429 TINASLAH
-437 ALAGLEFKNNYALT
+437 ALASLEFKNNYALT

-456 EKIKRLQKDKN
+456 EKIKRL
-467 GSFKALAAI
+467 
-476 AKH
+476 

>member
-1 MYEKVNALDKR
+1 MLSVYEKVNALDKR
-12 AIEELFLSEDIL
+12 ALEEFNLSEDIL

-55 GGDGYALARRLAG
+55 GGDGYALARRLVG

-100 TYEEKNEDLECDVL
+100 AWEEKNEDLECDAL
-114 IDCVVGSAFKGELEP
+114 IDCVIGSHFKGELEP
-129 FLDFESLSQKARFKI
+129 FLNFESLSQKARFKI

-157 VDKGAFKADT
+157 VDKGAFKAHM

-195 GVFNRVYEIPTDTFL
+195 GVFNQIYEIPTDTFL

-221 DKKNAHKGDYGHAH
+221 DKKNAHKGNYGQAH
-235 VLLGKHSGAGL
+235 ILLGKHSGAGL
-246 LSALSALSF
+246 LSALSALNF
-255 GSGVVSIQALE
+255 GSGVVSVQALE
-266 GEITSSNKPLELVFC
+266 CEITSSNKPLELVFC
-281 ENFPNFLSAF
+281 ENFPNPLSAF
-291 ALGMGLESFPK
+291 ALGMGLEGFPK

-388 HQGRTFINTLG
+388 HQGQVFINILG

-419 LSQNYTPLDA
+419 LSQHYTPLDA

-437 ALAGLEFKNNYALT
+437 ALASLEFKNNYALT

-456 EKIKRLQKDKN
+456 EKIKRL
-467 GSFKALAAI
+467 
-476 AKH
+476 

>member
-1 MYEKVNALDKR
+1 MLSVYEKVNALDKR

-55 GGDGYALARRLAG
+55 GGDGYALARRLVG

-86 LQKERAKKVGVVIK
+86 LQQERAKKVGVVIK
-100 TYEEKNEDLECDVL
+100 TWEEKNEDLECDVL
-114 IDCVVGSAFKGELEP
+114 IDCVVGSNFKGELEP
-129 FLDFESLSQKARFKI
+129 FLNFESLSQKARFKI

-157 VDKGAFKADT
+157 VDKGAFKADL

-182 AKDYVGELKVGHL
+182 AKDYIGELKVGHL
-195 GVFNRVYEIPTDTFL
+195 GVFNPIYEIPTDTFL

-235 VLLGKHSGAGL
+235 ILLGKHSGAGL

-255 GSGVVSIQALE
+255 GSGVVSVQALE
-266 GEITSSNKPLELVFC
+266 CEITSNNKPLELVFC

-291 ALGMGLESFPK
+291 ALGMGLENIPK

-325 LQALEKEVVLTPH
+325 LQALEKEVILTPH

-388 HQGRTFINTLG
+388 HQGQVFINILG

-456 EKIKRLQKDKN
+456 EKIKRL
-467 GSFKALAAI
+467 
-476 AKH
+476 

>member
-1 MYEKVNALDKR
+1 MLSVYEKVNALDKR
-12 AIEELFLSEDIL
+12 ALEELFLSEDIL

-68 RFKTLVFEMK
+68 RFRVLVFEMK
-78 PAKSPMCQ
+78 LAKSPMCQ

-100 TYEEKNEDLECDVL
+100 AWGEKNEDLECDVL
-114 IDCVVGSAFKGELEP
+114 VDCVVGSAFKGGLEP

-157 VDKGAFKADT
+157 VDKRAFKADL

-195 GVFNRVYEIPTDTFL
+195 GVFNQIYEIPTDTFL

-221 DKKNAHKGDYGHAH
+221 DRKNAHKGDYGHAH

-255 GSGVVSIQALE
+255 GSGVVSVQALE
-266 GEITSSNKPLELVFC
+266 CEITSNNKPLELVFC

-291 ALGMGLESFPK
+291 ALGMGLENIPK
-302 DFNKWLELAPCVLDA
+302 DFKKWLELAPCVLDA

-325 LQALEKEVVLTPH
+325 LQALEKEVILTPH

-388 HQGRTFINTLG
+388 HQGQVFINILG

-404 KAGSGDVLAGLILSL
+404 KAGSGDVLAGLIVSL

-429 AINASLAH
+429 AINASLVH

-456 EKIKRLQKDKN
+456 EKIKRL
-467 GSFKALAAI
+467 
-476 AKH
+476 

>member
-1 MYEKVNALDKR
+1 MLSVYEKVNALDKR

-55 GGDGYALARRLAG
+55 GGDGYALARRLIG
-68 RFKTLVFEMK
+68 RFRVLVFEMK
-78 PAKSPMCQ
+78 LAKSPMCQ
-86 LQKERAKKVGVVIK
+86 LQKERAKKAGVVIK
-100 TYEEKNEDLECDVL
+100 TYEENALNQNLECDVL
-114 IDCVVGSAFKGELEP
+114 IDCVIGSHFKGGLEP
-129 FLDFESLSQKARFKI
+129 FLNFESLSQKARFKI

-157 VDKGAFKADT
+157 VDKRAFRADT

-195 GVFNRVYEIPTDTFL
+195 GVFNPIYEIPTDTFL

-221 DKKNAHKGDYGHAH
+221 DRKNAHKGDYGHAH

-246 LSALSALSF
+246 LSAISALSF

-266 GEITSSNKPLELVFC
+266 CEITSNNKPLELVFC
-281 ENFPNFLSAF
+281 ENFPKKISAF
-291 ALGMGLESFPK
+291 ALGMGLENIPK
-302 DFNKWLELAPCVLDA
+302 DFKKWLGLAPCVLDA

-325 LQALEKEVVLTPH
+325 LQALEKEAVLTPH

-388 HQGRTFINTLG
+388 HQGRIFINTLG

-404 KAGSGDVLAGLILSL
+404 KAGSGDVLAGLIVSL

-437 ALAGLEFKNNYALT
+437 ALAGLELKNNYALT

-456 EKIKRLQKDKN
+456 EKIKRL
-467 GSFKALAAI
+467 
-476 AKH
+476 

>member
-1 MYEKVNALDKR
+1 MLSVYEKVNALDKR
-12 AIEELFLSEDIL
+12 ALEKFNLSEDIL

-100 TYEEKNEDLECDVL
+100 TWEEKNEDLECDVL
-114 IDCVVGSAFKGELEP
+114 IDCVVGSNFKGELEP
-129 FLDFESLSQKARFKI
+129 FLNFESLSQKACFKI

-157 VDKGAFKADT
+157 VDKKAFKADM

-182 AKDYVGELKVGHL
+182 AKDYIGELKVGHL
-195 GVFNRVYEIPTDTFL
+195 GVFNPIYEIPTDTFL

-235 VLLGKHSGAGL
+235 ILLGKHSGAGL

-255 GSGVVSIQALE
+255 GSGVVSVQALE
-266 GEITSSNKPLELVFC
+266 CEITSNNKPLELVFC

-291 ALGMGLESFPK
+291 ALGMGLENIPK

-325 LQALEKEVVLTPH
+325 LQALEKEIVLTPH

-388 HQGRTFINTLG
+388 HQGQVFINILG

-437 ALAGLEFKNNYALT
+437 ALASLEFKNNYALT

-456 EKIKRLQKDKN
+456 EKIKRL
-467 GSFKALAAI
+467 
-476 AKH
+476 

>member
-1 MYEKVNALDKR
+1 MLSVYEKVNALDKR

-68 RFKTLVFEMK
+68 RFRVLVFEMK
-78 PAKSPMCQ
+78 RAKSPMCQ

-100 TYEEKNEDLECDVL
+100 TYEENALNQNLECDVL

-157 VDKGAFKADT
+157 VDKRAFKADT

-195 GVFNRVYEIPTDTFL
+195 GVLNQIYEIPTNTFL

-221 DKKNAHKGDYGHAH
+221 DRKNAHKGDYGHAH

-255 GSGVVSIQALE
+255 GSGVVSVQALE
-266 GEITSSNKPLELVFC
+266 CEITSNNKPLELVFC
-281 ENFPNFLSAF
+281 ENFPKKLSAF
-291 ALGMGLESFPK
+291 ALGMGLENIPK
-302 DFNKWLELAPCVLDA
+302 DFKKWLELAPCVLDA

-325 LQALEKEVVLTPH
+325 LQALEKEVILTPH

-354 MLELLD
+354 MLELLN

-388 HQGRTFINTLG
+388 HQGRTFINNLG

-404 KAGSGDVLAGLILSL
+404 KAGSGDVLAGLIVSL

-429 AINASLAH
+429 AINASLVH

-456 EKIKRLQKDKN
+456 EKIKRL
-467 GSFKALAAI
+467 
-476 AKH
+476 

>member
-1 MYEKVNALDKR
+1 MLSVYEKVDALDKR

-78 PAKSPMCQ
+78 SAKSPMCQ

-100 TYEEKNEDLECDVL
+100 TYEENALNQNLECDVL

-129 FLDFESLSQKARFKI
+129 FLNFESLSQKARFKI

-157 VDKGAFKADT
+157 VDKRAFKADL

-182 AKDYVGELKVGHL
+182 AKDYIGELKVGHL
-195 GVFNRVYEIPTDTFL
+195 GVFNPIYEIPTDTFL

-235 VLLGKHSGAGL
+235 ILLGKHSGAGL

-255 GSGVVSIQALE
+255 GTGVVSVQALE
-266 GEITSSNKPLELVFC
+266 CEITSNNKPLELVFC
-281 ENFPNFLSAF
+281 ENFPNPLSAF
-291 ALGMGLESFPK
+291 ALGMGLENIPK

-317 GVFYHKEV
+317 GVFYHKEI

-388 HQGRTFINTLG
+388 HQGRIFINILG

-404 KAGSGDVLAGLILSL
+404 KAGSGDVLAGLILGL

-437 ALAGLEFKNNYALT
+437 ALASLEFKNNYALV

-456 EKIKRLQKDKN
+456 EKIKRL
-467 GSFKALAAI
+467 
-476 AKH
+476 

>member
-1 MYEKVNALDKR
+1 MLSVYEKVDALDKR
-12 AIEELFLSEDIL
+12 AIEELFLSEDVL

-55 GGDGYALARRLAG
+55 GGDGYALARRLIG

-78 PAKSPMCQ
+78 LAKSPMCQ

-100 TYEEKNEDLECDVL
+100 TYEENALNQNLECDVL

-157 VDKGAFKADT
+157 VDKRAFKADT

-195 GVFNRVYEIPTDTFL
+195 GVFNPIYEIPTETFL

-221 DKKNAHKGDYGHAH
+221 DRKNAHKGDYGHAH

-255 GSGVVSIQALE
+255 GSGVVSVQTLE
-266 GEITSSNKPLELVFC
+266 CEITSNNKPLELVFC
-281 ENFPNFLSAF
+281 ENFPNLLSAF
-291 ALGMGLESFPK
+291 ALGMGLENIPK
-302 DFNKWLELAPCVLDA
+302 DFNRWLELAPCVLDA

-325 LQALEKEVVLTPH
+325 LQALEKEVILTPH

-456 EKIKRLQKDKN
+456 EKIKRL
-467 GSFKALAAI
+467 
-476 AKH
+476 